1 LRNITDE
8 ARDMEEGTRKTFVH
22 DLVLQLLIR
31 LHSDLFDLETEL
43 SNAIA
48 DKVKRATNSD
58 LVFLSI
64 PPTGTRQGEQEVY
77 IVQGANDGIVE
88 RGEIL
93 QWIKSIYLH
102 GNGNLQKVVGP
113 VGERPIHVCFLF
125 ANMFGVN
132 DNIRK
137 GILEAVKSFM
147 ISTTNRYDILKKN
160 ELKVS
165 YGEEYCAEEL
175 KMRYGKDY
183 CAALGTV
190 ICRLNYSVQS
200 KLKAN
205 LPPFLH
211 CIETWVK
218 NYVKLPKFDSTHAK
232 VTIDNVKEEAKPTD
246 DDLSRE
252 DFETLVTAGLYE
264 GETVLHFPIT
274 SKDLDTVKWLLEE
287 GLRYDVLNAPSATI
301 LCSDLVYA
309 QRC

>member
-1 LRNITDE
+1 LGNITAE
-8 ARDMEEGTRKTFVH
+8 ARDKEEGIRKTFVH

-43 SNAIA
+43 SNSIA
-48 DKVKRATNSD
+48 DNVKRTANSD

-64 PPTGTRQGEQEVY
+64 PPTGTRQGNQEVY

-93 QWIKSIYLH
+93 QWIKSIYIH
-102 GNGNLQKVVGP
+102 GNSNLQKVVGP

-147 ISTTNRYDILKKN
+147 ISTANRYDILKQN

-165 YGEEYCAEEL
+165 YGKEYCAEEL
-175 KMRYGKDY
+175 KMQYGKDY

-200 KLKAN
+200 NWKTN

-218 NYVKLPKFDSTHAK
+218 SYVKLPKFDSKHEKATTK
-232 VTIDNVKEEAKPTD
+232 DGAKPTNE
-246 DDLSRE
+246 DLSRE

-274 SKDLDTVKWLLEE
+274 SKDLDTVKWLLAE
-287 GLRYDVLNAPSATI
+287 GLRSNVFNAPSAPI